1 MKQCRES
8 EKQIRVESV
17 LDDFRQKNLPA
28 HQDLPREIREVL
40 AHIHQHLFDLRL
52 NVRYLKS
59 CCRIRDN
66 NVSSRFRYLM
76 GVTIKQY
83 VETLRMQAASHLLRQ
98 EEIGIFDVSFAVG
111 YYNLQ
116 TFYRAFERHHGCT
129 PARYRQLAVADP
141 APQPGER

>member
-1 MKQCRES
+1 MRLHRES
-8 EKQIRVESV
+8 EKQLWVDSILS
-17 LDDFRQKNLPA
+17 DFLRENLPA

-59 CCRIRDN
+59 SCRIHDN

-76 GVTIKQY
+76 GLTIKQY
-83 VETLRMQAASHLLRQ
+83 VETLRMEAASRLLRR
-98 EEIGIFDVSFAVG
+98 EGLCIFDVSVAVG
-111 YYNLQ
+111 YYTLQ

-129 PARYRQLAVADP
+129 PAKYRHSAADP
-141 APQPGER
+141 SPQPDEH